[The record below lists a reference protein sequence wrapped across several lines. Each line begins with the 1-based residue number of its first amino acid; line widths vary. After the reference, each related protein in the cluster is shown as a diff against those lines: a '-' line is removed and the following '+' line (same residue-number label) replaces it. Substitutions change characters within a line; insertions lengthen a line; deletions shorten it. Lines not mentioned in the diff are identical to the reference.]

1 MSIHPSC
8 KRSTALSYLGFGVML
23 AWIVAGLVLLVGLGW
38 VSLRLEAWRAVY
50 LLGPLAVLVVMWRVQ
65 RGRR

>member
-1 MSIHPSC
+1 M
-8 KRSTALSYLGFGVML
+8 ALSYLGFGVML

-38 VSLRLEAWRAVY
+38 VSLRFEAWRAVY